1 MNKLIITIISF
12 FLISGCHNNI
22 YFDNPQPQSSKE
34 FIDIPENLIGEWIR
48 TSNTVPKKEIS
59 ISKDDIKIDN
69 YKYVL
74 DSNLFLLKNMHGL
87 FVNLK
92 NDTLGW
98 NCYKIIYNDSLL
110 TVYSIIGIDM
120 KRPPNQFNGEIM
132 KGAEKSF
139 FDMVKYE
146 YTFIDSN
153 TTLIHNIDLINLH
166 RIFNYENA
174 ANFKR
179 K

>member
-1 MNKLIITIISF
+1 MNKLIFTIISI
-12 FLISGCHNNI
+12 FLISSCHNDVF
-22 YFDNPQPQSSKE
+22 FDNPQPQSSKE
-34 FIDIPENLIGEWIR
+34 LIDIPKNLIGDWI
-48 TSNTVPKKEIS
+48 SDGMQSKKELYIS
-59 ISKDDIKIDN
+59 NDHIKFDDN
-69 YKYVL
+69 KYTL
-74 DSNLFLLKNMHGL
+74 DSNLILLKNMHGL

-98 NCYKIIYNDSLL
+98 NCYNIKYNDSLL

-120 KRPPNQFNGEIM
+120 ERPPNQFNGEIV

-139 FDMVKYE
+139 YDMAKYE

-153 TTLIHNIDLINLH
+153 NILIHNIDLINLH
-166 RIFNYENA
+166 RIFNYENTA
-174 ANFKR
+174 SFKR